1 MDMRLRMIPVVF
13 LIVSTH
19 LACGSSSAPPHRDG
33 SAPGDSPAQ
42 PTFADAPMTVDAVDA
57 ASESPVGVDAGKE
70 GSAVVDAVID
80 GAAVDGGASALFAS
94 SNRMKV
100 LLGFSCWEPEAVTVT
115 NVSGEPLPPI
125 EVSLE
130 APRTISFMSSGCT
143 GPGLAAGQSCTLQF
157 AVAASSQPGPGQADM
172 VIQAGSSQ
180 VRITLLWEGAILGD
194 NFFDAN
200 FGPVVVG
207 SGPVLKRLPYVPNPL
222 LQQKYAS
229 SLALRLGNRGAF
241 SIVPDP
247 DDCTQGPPRG
257 PSCILQI
264 AFQPPAAQIYQD
276 DVIGGAGCVAANGWL
291 RGQGVLPYDGGV
303 VDSQGQDLGA
313 GLDAPTVDQALDRA
327 LAPTVDQALD

>member
-1 MDMRLRMIPVVF
+1 MDTRLRTLIPLVL

-19 LACGSSSAPPHRDG
+19 LACGSSSEPPHRDG

-42 PTFADAPMTVDAVDA
+42 QTFADAPMTVDAVDA
-57 ASESPVGVDAGKE
+57 ASEGPVGVDAGKE
-70 GSAVVDAVID
+70 GSVVVDAVID
-80 GAAVDGGASALFAS
+80 GAGVDGGASALVVS
-94 SNRMKV
+94 SNRMRV
-100 LLGFSCWEPEAVTVT
+100 FLGFSCWEPQAVTVT

-125 EVSLE
+125 GVSLE
-130 APRTISFMSSGCT
+130 APQAISFMSSGCT
-143 GPGLAAGQSCTLQF
+143 GPGLAVGQSCTLQF
-157 AVAASSQPGPGQADM
+157 AVAAFSSQPGPGQAEL

-180 VRITLLWEGAILGD
+180 ARITLLWDGAMVGD

-207 SGPVLKRLPYVPNPL
+207 SGPVLKRLPYVPSPL

-264 AFQPPAAQIYQD
+264 AFQPPAAQVYQD

-291 RGQGVLPYDGGV
+291 RGQGVLPYDGGA
-303 VDSQGQDLGA
+303 VDSQGQDLGS
-313 GLDAPTVDQALDRA
+313 GLDAPTVDQALD
-327 LAPTVDQALD
+327 